1 MERKGK
7 ETAEAGG
14 TCCELQRRRMALN
27 VRSPTG
33 GECGSA
39 SSGEAQNQA
48 HFLGGITEISHW
60 ALMGKVTHGSDKKAY
75 VVFEKYNVTYD
86 EISGKVHIPYL
97 ETHCLSSSETS
108 TKA

>member
-48 HFLGGITEISHW
+48 HFLGGDNRDFT
-60 ALMGKVTHGSDKKAY
+60 LGPNGKSNTWFRQESLCCV
-75 VVFEKYNVTYD
+75 
-86 EISGKVHIPYL
+86 
-97 ETHCLSSSETS
+97 
-108 TKA
+108 